1 MKGYREVDIRPKKET
16 IDVAAA
22 ATECIGK
29 GYIRDNQDAVRLRVR
44 IKVSAINLGGGTLTP
59 TLYHAPTADD
69 SVVTTG
75 KTATVNADGDW
86 YLIINESDTSII
98 PIMPYIEIRMVS
110 TGAATC
116 TIDKCGVMKA

>member
-1 MKGYREVDIRPKKET
+1 M
-16 IDVAAA
+16 
-22 ATECIGK
+22 
-29 GYIRDNQDAVRLRVR
+29 R
-44 IKVSAINLGGGTLTP
+44 IQIITLDGSTLPP

-116 TIDKCGVMKA
+116 TIDKCGVMEV